1 MDMERITTPFDF
13 GWSAEAVLRGSI
25 SRANGRW

>member
-1 MDMERITTPFDF
+1 MERITTPFDF

-25 SRANGRW
+25 SRANGRS